1 MTKLLNHCKNFVF
14 GIAEGIQMFRAY
26 KVGKVK

>member
-1 MTKLLNHCKNFVF
+1 MKKLLNHCKNIVF
-14 GIAEGIQMFRAY
+14 GIAEGIQMFKTY